1 MNEARIR
8 LAEAIGGPIWEAYIN
23 PGKHPE
29 CVDLPD
35 PFTDAN
41 DCDAL
46 KKYMQS
52 QGWHIEIGW
61 QHLNENAHSD
71 SYLPAPAIY
80 VEIWHCGTEQH
91 ERYDTDRGEPYTV
104 AACAC
109 LALGIPLHVEDKRI
123 GTGLCP
129 YCDHRIAN
137 IELKRESDGE
147 LHCNHCRGKRQ
158 TVEDTK

>member
-1 MNEARIR
+1 MNKAQIKLAKAMGWKWDDSIR
-8 LAEAIGGPIWEAYIN
+8 PPTREYYPVSPCWIKPDGDKWFAADAM
-23 PGKHPE
+23 
-29 CVDLPD
+29 PD

-52 QGWHIEIGW
+52 QGWHIQIGW

-109 LALGIPLHVEDKRI
+109 LALGIPLHVED
-123 GTGLCP
+123 TNP
-129 YCDHRIAN
+129 
-137 IELKRESDGE
+137 
-147 LHCNHCRGKRQ
+147 
-158 TVEDTK
+158 